1 MSAPI
6 LNVFAGS
13 GGKAINLSLLDQ
25 NFSILL
31 GLIFAN
37 VPLPAYTTAQVTT
50 MLADGDI
57 GFGFAYSDSTLG
69 YPRWWNGTIW
79 NGFSINPGT

>member
-1 MSAPI
+1 MTQT

-13 GGKAINLSLLDQ
+13 GGNAINLVLLDQ

-31 GLIFAN
+31 GLILAN
-37 VPLPAYTTAQVTT
+37 VPLPEYTTAQVNA
-50 MLADGDI
+50 MMAAGQI